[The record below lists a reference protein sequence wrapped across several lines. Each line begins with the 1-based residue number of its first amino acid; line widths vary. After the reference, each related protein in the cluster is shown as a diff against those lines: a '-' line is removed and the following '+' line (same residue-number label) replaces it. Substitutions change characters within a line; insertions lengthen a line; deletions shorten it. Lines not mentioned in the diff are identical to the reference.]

1 MFGGAKMSLEDRVL
15 KGYIPE
21 HIAIIMDGNGRW
33 AKKRR
38 MPRTFGHKKGSE
50 NLKDIA
56 LECSNLG
63 VKALS
68 VYAFS
73 TENWKR
79 PKKEIDF
86 LMGLPHEFEET
97 FKGRF
102 KENDIR
108 VVFSGRRD
116 RFPEDVQDLISRVE
130 EKTKE
135 RPGMILNIC
144 FDYGSY
150 TEMIGAIKEIVLD
163 VKDGKIDVNDIDEK
177 LMTSHLYTKELPHL
191 DLLIR
196 TSGEL
201 RISNFLLWQL
211 AYSELYFPKVHW
223 PAFNKKELLKAIDNF
238 QKRNRRFGG
247 LKKEEE

>member
-1 MFGGAKMSLEDRVL
+1 MMSLETRVL
-15 KGYIPE
+15 SGYIPQ

-33 AKKRR
+33 AKKRS
-38 MPRTFGHKKGSE
+38 MPRTYGHKKGSE

-56 LECSNLG
+56 IVCNEFG
-63 VKALS
+63 IKALS

-79 PKKEIDF
+79 PKEEIDY
-86 LMGLPHEFEET
+86 LMALPSEFEET
-97 FKGRF
+97 FKGKF

-108 VVFSGRRD
+108 VIFSGRRD
-116 RFPEDVQDLISRVE
+116 RFPENVQELIERVE
-130 EKTKE
+130 EKTKD
-135 RPGMILNIC
+135 RKGLILNIC

-150 TEMIGAIKEIVLD
+150 TEILDATKEIAKSYKKGDIKLD
-163 VKDGKIDVNDIDEK
+163 DINEE
-177 LMTSHLYTKELPHL
+177 LMTSHLYTKELPPL

-196 TSGEL
+196 TSGEE

-211 AYSELYFPKVHW
+211 AYSELYFAKKHW
-223 PAFNKKELLKAIDNF
+223 PAFNRKELLKALDDF

-247 LKKEEE
+247 LKK

>member
-1 MFGGAKMSLEDRVL
+1 MSLEDRVL
-15 KGYIPE
+15 NGYIPG

-33 AKKRR
+33 AKKRA

-56 LECSNLG
+56 IVCNEIG
-63 VKALS
+63 IKALS

-79 PKKEIDF
+79 PKAEIDY
-86 LMGLPHEFEET
+86 LMALPGEFKEV
-97 FKGRF
+97 FKGKF

-108 VVFSGRRD
+108 VIFSGRRD
-116 RFPEDVQDLISRVE
+116 RFPKDVQELIKEVE
-130 EKTKE
+130 EKTKD
-135 RPGMILNIC
+135 RKGLILNIC

-150 TEMIGAIKEIVLD
+150 TEIIDGVKEISKKYKKGDIKLD
-163 VKDGKIDVNDIDEK
+163 DINIELMND
-177 LMTSHLYTKELPHL
+177 HLYTRELPHL

-196 TSGEL
+196 TSGEERL
-201 RISNFLLWQL
+201 SNFLLWQL
-211 AYSELYFPKVHW
+211 AYSELFFAKKHW
-223 PAFNKKELLKAIDNF
+223 PAFNRKELFKALDNF

-247 LKKEEE
+247 LKEDK

>member
-1 MFGGAKMSLEDRVL
+1 MSLETKVL
-15 KGYIPE
+15 NGYIPK

-33 AKKRR
+33 AAKRG

-56 LECSNLG
+56 IVCNEFG
-63 VKALS
+63 IKALS

-79 PKKEIDF
+79 PKAEIDY
-86 LMGLPHEFEET
+86 LMELPSEFEET
-97 FKGRF
+97 FKGKF

-108 VVFSGRRD
+108 VMFSGRKD
-116 RFPEDVQDLISRVE
+116 RFPEKVQELIKRVE
-130 EKTKE
+130 EKTKD
-135 RPGMILNIC
+135 RKGLILNIC

-150 TEMIGAIKEIVLD
+150 TEMLGATKKIAEQYKNGEIKLD
-163 VKDGKIDVNDIDEK
+163 DINEE
-177 LMTSHLYTKELPHL
+177 LMTSHLYTAELPQL

-196 TSGEL
+196 TSGEE

-211 AYSELYFPKVHW
+211 AYSELYFAKKHW
-223 PAFNKKELLKAIDNF
+223 PAFNRKELLKALDNF

-247 LKKEEE
+247 LKK

>member
-1 MFGGAKMSLEDRVL
+1 MSLESRVL
-15 KGYIPE
+15 QRYIPA

-33 AKKRR
+33 AKKRG

-50 NLKDIA
+50 NLKNIA
-56 LECSNLG
+56 LVCNEIG

-79 PKKEIDF
+79 PKDEIDY
-86 LMGLPHEFEET
+86 LMALPNEFKET
-97 FKGRF
+97 FKGKF

-108 VVFSGRRD
+108 VIFSGRRD
-116 RFPEDVQDLISRVE
+116 RFPKDVQELIQEVE
-130 EKTKE
+130 EKTKDRE
-135 RPGMILNIC
+135 GLILNIC

-150 TEMIGAIKEIVLD
+150 TEIISGVKQISEKYKNGEISLD
-163 VKDGKIDVNDIDEK
+163 DISVD
-177 LMTSHLYTKELPHL
+177 LMNQHLYTKELPPL

-196 TSGEL
+196 TSGEE

-211 AYSELYFPKVHW
+211 AYSELYFPKKHW
-223 PAFNKKELLKAIDNF
+223 PAFNRKELFKALDNF

-247 LKKEEE
+247 LKEDK